1 MNIDQ
6 FFNSITRTR
15 KLGRG
20 RSGRM
25 NKNVYM
31 LRKKLKKSPRI
42 ITNKQQLYVID
53 KTPLVNMDLLD
64 IYKEAPLRF
73 LSLDKGNIFKKKI
86 NQDLIKGKPVGPE
99 KNKKGHY

>member
-15 KLGRG
+15 KFGRG

-64 IYKEAPLRF
+64 VYKTAPLHF
-73 LSLDKGNIFKKKI
+73 IGLDKGNIFEKKDHKA
-86 NQDLIKGKPVGPE
+86 LIKGKPKGPE
-99 KNKKGHY
+99 KN